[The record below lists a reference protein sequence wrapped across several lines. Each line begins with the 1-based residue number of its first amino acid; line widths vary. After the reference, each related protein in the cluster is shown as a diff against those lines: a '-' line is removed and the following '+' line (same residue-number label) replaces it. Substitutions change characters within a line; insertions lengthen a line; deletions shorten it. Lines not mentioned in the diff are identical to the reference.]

1 MGIVRWFTTTIQSS
15 SEEVTTMT
23 DKALLEKAIKAKGV
37 KKAFLAE
44 QIGLTPA
51 GFCNCLNNRAEFK
64 ASQINTLCEILDI
77 VDLAEKE
84 AIFFADF
91 GG

>member
-1 MGIVRWFTTTIQSS
+1 
-15 SEEVTTMT
+15 MT
-23 DKALLEKAIKAKGV
+23 NTELLEKAIKESGL
-37 KKAFLAE
+37 KKAFLANK
-44 QIGLTPA
+44 IGLSA
-51 GFCNCLNNRAEFK
+51 SGFCNCLNNRAEFK
-64 ASQINTLCEILDI
+64 ASQINILCELLGI

>member
-1 MGIVRWFTTTIQSS
+1 
-15 SEEVTTMT
+15 MT
-23 DKALLEKAIKAKGV
+23 NKDLLERAIQAKGL

-64 ASQINTLCEILDI
+64 ASQISALCDLLGIT
-77 VDLAEKE
+77 DLAEKE
-84 AIFFADF
+84 AIFFATF
-91 GG
+91 GGS

>member
-1 MGIVRWFTTTIQSS
+1 
-15 SEEVTTMT
+15 MT
-23 DKALLEKAIKAKGV
+23 NTELLEKAIKSSGL
-37 KKAFLAE
+37 KKIFLAE
-44 QIGLTPA
+44 KIGLSAA

-64 ASQINTLCEILDI
+64 ASQINTLCDLLGI

>member
-1 MGIVRWFTTTIQSS
+1 
-15 SEEVTTMT
+15 MT
-23 DKALLEKAIKAKGV
+23 NKELMEKAIKAKGL
-37 KKAFLAE
+37 KKKFLAHK
-44 QIGLTPA
+44 IGLSPA

-64 ASQINTLCEILDI
+64 ASQIDTLCDLLGI